1 MSENNLPK
9 ILLAEDDPINLK
21 LMSRLLTK
29 NGFEF
34 LTANNGETVVELAK
48 NYPQID
54 VILMD
59 IQMPLLN
66 GYEATEK
73 IREWENENNVT
84 KKFKIIALTAH
95 SFEEEKRKCL
105 ACGMNDF
112 ITKPIN
118 MQELIEKMNSKH
130 SEITNQTDTPEEIKG
145 EDLDSSK

>member
-48 NYPQID
+48 NNPQID

-73 IREWENENNVT
+73 IRDWENENNVT

-130 SEITNQTDTPEEIKG
+130 SEITNHTDTPEEIKG
-145 EDLDSSK
+145 EDLDTSK